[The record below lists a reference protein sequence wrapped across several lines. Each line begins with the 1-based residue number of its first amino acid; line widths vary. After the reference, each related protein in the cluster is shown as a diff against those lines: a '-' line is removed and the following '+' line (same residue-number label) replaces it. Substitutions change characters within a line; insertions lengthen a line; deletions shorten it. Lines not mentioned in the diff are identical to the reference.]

1 MADKRKVRIDVCGS
15 SQPHQLRVL
24 HGRQRGPI
32 IPLRRLAAEETQK
45 RVPRPKGISQTPI
58 WPRSDSGL
66 KVKPDSGLKVKPV
79 FGPKVWPEVA
89 SRQEEIDEK

>member
-32 IPLRRLAAEETQK
+32 IPLRRLAAVRRYVQSVSSSSGNTFAE
-45 RVPRPKGISQTPI
+45 S
-58 WPRSDSGL
+58 RSADWHLLRSEYGCNAMQCDAMQRSAMYGNAMRCN
-66 KVKPDSGLKVKPV
+66 VM
-79 FGPKVWPEVA
+79 
-89 SRQEEIDEK
+89 